1 MGRKLYYMTGEEIPI
16 VGGDPDAAKAALAG
30 KVLIA
35 FGDSFTVGMCEASL
49 YGGTPPLVSL
59 CKKYG
64 LVLDKRG
71 VTGSEIS
78 LNGDKPPMVSRVDT
92 IVQDYTDGYA
102 IGGTTYTKDDV
113 AVITFMGGVNDG
125 ASNGIIGTGLNATDL
140 HTINGA
146 LHHIFYSLLNT
157 FTNAKII
164 CIAQPAHYALSASST
179 VTTEAAAQELG
190 FDSVAQAQAMDNV
203 QFSSYCCNR
212 TQDAVKKSALMY
224 GVELIDMIRDMP
236 PISIQAN
243 RAAYWADDKLHL
255 TIEGY
260 TLITNA
266 IEKKLL
272 DLFG

>member
-1 MGRKLYYMTGEEIPI
+1 MGRNLYYMTGEEIPI
-16 VGGDPDAAKAALAG
+16 VGGDPDAAKTALSG

-35 FGDSFTVGMCEASL
+35 FGDSFTVGMCDQST
-49 YGGTPPLVSL
+49 YMGTPPLVSL
-59 CKKYG
+59 CEKYG

-78 LNGDKPPMVSRVDT
+78 MNGDKPPMVSRVDT

-102 IGGTTYTKDDV
+102 IDGTTYTKDDV

-125 ASNGIIGTGLNATDL
+125 SSNGVIGTGINDTATT
-140 HTINGA
+140 TIYGA
-146 LHHIFYSLLNT
+146 LHHIFYSLLKE
-157 FTNAKII
+157 FTGAKVI
-164 CIAQPAHYALSASST
+164 CIAQPSHYALSAANV
-179 VTTEAAAQELG
+179 VTSEASAKALG
-190 FDSVAQAQAMDNV
+190 FDSVAQAQLMDNV

-212 TQDAVKKSALMY
+212 TQNAVKQSALMY

-243 RAAYWADDKLHL
+243 RSAYWAGDKLHL
-255 TIEGY
+255 SIAGY

>member
-1 MGRKLYYMTGEEIPI
+1 MGRKLYYMTGEKIPI

-35 FGDSFTVGMCEASL
+35 FGDSFTVGMCEQSL
-49 YGGTPPLVSL
+49 YTGTPPLVSL
-59 CKKYG
+59 CEKYG

-92 IVQDYTDGYA
+92 IVQDYTNGYA

-125 ASNGIIGTGLNATDL
+125 SSNGVIGTGINDTATT
-140 HTINGA
+140 TIYGA
-146 LHHIFYSLLNT
+146 LHHIFYSLLKE
-157 FTNAKII
+157 FTGAKVI
-164 CIAQPAHYALSASST
+164 CIAQPSHYALSAANVVKS
-179 VTTEAAAQELG
+179 EAAAQALG
-190 FDSVAQAQAMDNV
+190 FDSVEQAQLLDDV

-212 TQDAVKKSALMY
+212 TQNAVKQSALMY
-224 GVELIDMIRDMP
+224 GTELIDMIRDMP

-243 RAAYWADDKLHL
+243 RSAYWAGDKLHL
-255 TIEGY
+255 SIDGY

-266 IEKKLL
+266 IEKKII